1 MLGQSEIDFYYAHVK
16 MCKSVDFCRWYT
28 TTNQQPKGERHEKAE
43 TRHHQ
48 PDRQV
53 VEEQGLCPPWPSPTQ
68 RPRVRRERKGSP
80 AGCPDRRCQQQWLT
94 LQLAAEV
101 PPHQF
106 NERWGNFFPNLY
118 LIQFLFSI
126 KRPFFLKNIQIK

>member
-16 MCKSVDFCRWYT
+16 ICKSVDFCRWYT

-80 AGCPDRRCQQQWLT
+80 AGCRDRR
-94 LQLAAEV
+94 
-101 PPHQF
+101 
-106 NERWGNFFPNLY
+106 
-118 LIQFLFSI
+118 
-126 KRPFFLKNIQIK
+126 